1 MATAVQVES
10 IWNGLT
16 DNSGQPLAAGKVYT
30 YAAGTTTPVSL
41 YTASD
46 KSTSATN
53 PLILDGNGKAQVWA
67 DGRYKFVVKTAAEV
81 TLYTLD
87 NLLYGFDDTS
97 VLLGG
102 ISTGSANAQTVS
114 VPATVESYVN
124 GQRITFIAG
133 FTNTGATTLRF
144 NALSS
149 VNIVKGPTPSSLQAG
164 DLLAGQLYS
173 CTYYGGS
180 FYLENAPTPADVQ
193 RSRSQVLSSVGGIN
207 TIIGALTP
215 ALTSY
220 EAGQVFRFKAANANT
235 AAVTLNI
242 NSLGAT
248 AIQRYGAA
256 LVAGEIQAN
265 DMVEVVYDGTQF
277 QLVNAVPNP
286 LFIDRTNNRIGIG
299 TTAPST
305 ALDVQSANGFNA
317 TISRYSSD
325 AGFTNLFFNKS
336 RGATVGTNAIVS
348 NNDGLGALV
357 FQGNN
362 GTTFTQAAVIAAEV
376 DGLPG
381 ATNDMPGRLS
391 FRTTSDTTGAAVERM
406 RIDSTGKV
414 GIGLAPSYD
423 LDVLGGCRV
432 ASPDTNAATK
442 TGRFYGR
449 PFTNADG
456 DWLWVDVRGETGA
469 NNLTFGGGSGV
480 FNCATSIRFR
490 TAASTTTVGGTER
503 MIIDSAGNVGIGVV
517 SPTAPLDVLGLA
529 GNAVAVNVRGRAADN
544 IGVTLFAENGGA
556 ETARL
561 QAGPSSLLISKAG
574 NNPIAL
580 NTNGSERVR
589 ITGAGRTGFGTT
601 APDTDIHLYRASGST
616 EAKVESASLANGEL
630 SAASIWGGARTAQ
643 LMVYKHS
650 GIANPAAAIRLDEQ
664 DNTAV
669 YLWSD
674 DTSVFRISSTITHI
688 GTTSGTVVGTQT
700 SDARLKDISA
710 DPFPYGLSDILAIEP
725 LAFTFKNDQA
735 QVAHI
740 GFSAQQVQPIVSEA
754 VYDTDEV
761 IAGEPEGAPTKLAMD
776 YTALVPVLVKA
787 IQELEARVAALE
799 A

>member
-30 YAAGTTTPVSL
+30 YAAGTTTPISL
-41 YTASD
+41 FTSSD

-67 DGRYKFVVKTAAEV
+67 DGRYKFVVKTAADV

-180 FYLENAPTPADVQ
+180 FYLESTPTPADVQ

-220 EAGQVFRFKAANANT
+220 EAGQVFRFKAANAST

-242 NSLGAT
+242 NGLGAQ
-248 AIQRYGAA
+248 AVQRYGVA
-256 LVAGEIQAN
+256 LVGGEIQAN

-286 LFIDRTNNRIGIG
+286 LFIDRTNNEIGIG
-299 TTAPST
+299 TTAPLTRLTVAGTGQNGAPSDSGDKLATIRVSST
-305 ALDVQSANGFNA
+305 AG
-317 TISRYSSD
+317 
-325 AGFTNLFFNKS
+325 G
-336 RGATVGTNAIVS
+336 G
-348 NNDGLGALV
+348 NDGGQVEFGAGYGTYTQSYFSAIKGLLSNITGNTLGHLA
-357 FQGNN
+357 FYTRN
-362 GTTFTQAAVIAAEV
+362 G
-376 DGLPG
+376 
-381 ATNDMPGRLS
+381 
-391 FRTTSDTTGAAVERM
+391 TSDTSLTERM
-406 RIDSTGKV
+406 RINGTGGAV
-414 GIGLAPSYD
+414 GIGNSDPQYAAVIGNGVGQKIVSIFGGLSGANEGAALFITGTTATNHAAGFGHYSAI
-423 LDVLGGCRV
+423 LGG
-432 ASPDTNAATK
+432 AADATPTLY
-442 TGRFYGR
+442 TGGNLRF
-449 PFTNADG
+449 N
-456 DWLWVDVRGETGA
+456 
-469 NNLTFGGGSGV
+469 S
-480 FNCATSIRFR
+480 
-490 TAASTTTVGGTER
+490 STTVVGVLNGTGLSIGTGTV
-503 MIIDSAGNVGIGVV
+503 A
-517 SPTAPLDVLGLA
+517 AYPLEVQANA
-529 GNAVAVNVRGRAADN
+529 GNAVGLSTKGRASDN
-544 IGVTLFAENGGA
+544 IGVALFTNNAGT
-556 ETARL
+556 ETARI
-561 QAGPSSLLISKAG
+561 QAAPTSLSIAKDG

-580 NTNGSERVR
+580 STNGSERVR
-589 ITGAGRTGFGTT
+589 VTGTGLVGIGTT
-601 APDTDIHLYRASGST
+601 GPSEALHVYRASGN
-616 EAKVESASLANGEL
+616 VEVLSESNSLANGEM
-630 SAASIWGGARTAQ
+630 ASVHALGGPRTARI
-643 LMVYKHS
+643 MAYKHS
-650 GIANPAAAIRLDEQ
+650 GIANPCGALNLDQQ
-664 DNTAV
+664 DNTPTYVWA
-669 YLWSD
+669 D
-674 DTSVFRISSTITHI
+674 DSTVMRVSSTITHI
-688 GTTSGTVVGTQT
+688 GTTSGTVIGTQT

-710 DPFPYGLSDILAIEP
+710 DPFPYGLSDVLAIEP
-725 LAFTFKNDQA
+725 VAFTFTNDPD
-735 QVAHI
+735 QVERI
-740 GFSAQQVQPIVSEA
+740 GFSAQQVQPIVAEA
-754 VYDTDEV
+754 VYDTNEQ
-761 IAGEPEGAPTKLAMD
+761 IAGEPQGAPTKLAMD

-787 IQELEARVAALE
+787 IQQLEARVAALE